1 MQFLHSAILDQEQK
15 VVIKDALVMYIS
27 NLQKRYYRDKM
38 IEESLYLKKMREI
51 EQIVEALHLSDLYR

>member
-15 VVIKDALVMYIS
+15 VVI